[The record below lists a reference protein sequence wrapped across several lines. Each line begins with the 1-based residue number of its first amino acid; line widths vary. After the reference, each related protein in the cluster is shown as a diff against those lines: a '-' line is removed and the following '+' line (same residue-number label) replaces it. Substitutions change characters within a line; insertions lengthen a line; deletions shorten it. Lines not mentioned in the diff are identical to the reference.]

1 MSENVK
7 VIVRFRPTNR
17 KEQKDSIVEIDT
29 HRNGVSIS
37 SDSERHVYQQFFF
50 DRVLDTTSDQ
60 ISVFNEV
67 GKDGVDW
74 LCEGYNFS
82 IFCYG
87 PTSTGKSY
95 TMFGEA
101 KSPGLVP
108 RACERLFSLIN
119 QKEEVVEASLKC
131 SFLEIYR
138 ERIRDLLDTSDDPP
152 DLKIRQSEI
161 KGNYVQGLIEKHVY
175 GPQEIMSVIKE
186 GAAQRTTASTNLN
199 NTSSRSH
206 AVLTITLTQKLQD
219 GSELTSKMHLVDL
232 AGSEN
237 VGRSEVTGT
246 TLAETQ
252 AINKS
257 LSCLGNVIFALT
269 EKGREHIPYRD
280 SKLTFLLQDSL
291 GGNSKTCIVCTAT
304 PSVTCYSETVNT
316 LKFAKRAKEIR
327 NIPKLNRSDSPVN
340 LQRIIEQLQKR
351 ISELELELSVK
362 NAEVPLTG
370 SNDDIKLSEEFC
382 RNQIEKETALFQMK
396 NERLEKANT
405 VLSIELEKEREKYAN
420 LQKLYERQR
429 ELVQTVADELCEMRI
444 RCHELSSKIDEYRM
458 ITTTLLEAEKI
469 PEILPLLLGRVRKIV
484 A

>member
-1 MSENVK
+1 MSTENVK

-17 KEQKDSIVEIDT
+17 KEQKENIVDIDT
-29 HRNGVSIS
+29 QRNGVSIS

-50 DRVLDTTSDQ
+50 DKVLDTTSDQ
-60 ISVFNEV
+60 VSVFNEV
-67 GKDGVDW
+67 GKVGVDW

-95 TMFGEA
+95 TMFGEQ

-108 RACERLFSLIN
+108 RTCERLFSLIN
-119 QKEEVVEASLKC
+119 QKEEVIEAGLKC

-138 ERIRDLLDTSDDPP
+138 ERIRDLLDTSSDPP

-161 KGNYVQGLIEKHVY
+161 KGNYVQGLIEKYVY
-175 GPQEIMSVIKE
+175 SPQEIMTVIKE
-186 GAAQRTTASTNLN
+186 GMLQRTTASTNLN

-219 GSELTSKMHLVDL
+219 GSELSSKMHLVDL

-304 PSVTCYSETVNT
+304 PSITCYSETVNT

-327 NIPKLNRSDSPVN
+327 NIPKLNRSDSPIN
-340 LQRIIEQLQKR
+340 LQRTIEQLQKR
-351 ISELELELSVK
+351 VSELELELSLKKTEPTSVHPASDEAQI
-362 NAEVPLTG
+362 AE
-370 SNDDIKLSEEFC
+370 K
-382 RNQIEKETALFQMK
+382 IEKEITLFRMK
-396 NERLEKANT
+396 NERLEKANM
-405 VLSIELEKEREKYAN
+405 VLISELEKEAIKYTN

-429 ELVQTVADELCEMRI
+429 ELVQTVADELCEMKV
-444 RCHELSSKIDEYRM
+444 RCHELSSKIDEYKM

-469 PEILPLLLGRVRKIV
+469 PDILPLLLGRVRKISI
-484 A
+484 

>member
-1 MSENVK
+1 MSTENVK

-17 KEQKDSIVEIDT
+17 KEQKENIVDIDT
-29 HRNGVSIS
+29 QRNGVSIS

-50 DRVLDTTSDQ
+50 DKVLDTTSDQ

-95 TMFGEA
+95 TMFGEQ

-119 QKEEVVEASLKC
+119 QKEEVVEAGLKC

-138 ERIRDLLDTSDDPP
+138 ERIRDLLDTNSDPP

-161 KGNYVQGLIEKHVY
+161 KGNYVQGLIEKYVY
-175 GPQEIMSVIKE
+175 SPQEIMTVIKE
-186 GAAQRTTASTNLN
+186 GMVQRTTASTNLN

-304 PSVTCYSETVNT
+304 PSITCYSETVNT

-327 NIPKLNRSDSPVN
+327 NIPKLNRSDSPIN
-340 LQRIIEQLQKR
+340 LQRTIEQLQKR
-351 ISELELELSVK
+351 VSELELELSLKKTEPV
-362 NAEVPLTG
+362 NSNLDEAQIAE
-370 SNDDIKLSEEFC
+370 K
-382 RNQIEKETALFQMK
+382 IEKEITLFRMK
-396 NERLEKANT
+396 NERLEKANI
-405 VLSIELEKEREKYAN
+405 VLISELEKEAVKYTN

-429 ELVQTVADELCEMRI
+429 ELVQTVADELCDMKVK
-444 RCHELSSKIDEYRM
+444 CHELSSKIDEYKM

-469 PEILPLLLGRVRKIV
+469 PDILPLLLGRVRKISN

>member
-1 MSENVK
+1 
-7 VIVRFRPTNR
+7 
-17 KEQKDSIVEIDT
+17 
-29 HRNGVSIS
+29 
-37 SDSERHVYQQFFF
+37 
-50 DRVLDTTSDQ
+50 
-60 ISVFNEV
+60 
-67 GKDGVDW
+67 
-74 LCEGYNFS
+74 
-82 IFCYG
+82 
-87 PTSTGKSY
+87 
-95 TMFGEA
+95 
-101 KSPGLVP
+101 
-108 RACERLFSLIN
+108 
-119 QKEEVVEASLKC
+119 
-131 SFLEIYR
+131 
-138 ERIRDLLDTSDDPP
+138 
-152 DLKIRQSEI
+152 
-161 KGNYVQGLIEKHVY
+161 
-175 GPQEIMSVIKE
+175 MSVIKE

-351 ISELELELSVK
+351 ISELELERVK
-362 NAEVPLTG
+362 KTLKFPL
-370 SNDDIKLSEEFC
+370 
-382 RNQIEKETALFQMK
+382 Q
-396 NERLEKANT
+396 
-405 VLSIELEKEREKYAN
+405 V
-420 LQKLYERQR
+420 
-429 ELVQTVADELCEMRI
+429 
-444 RCHELSSKIDEYRM
+444 RM
-458 ITTTLLEAEKI
+458 MI
-469 PEILPLLLGRVRKIV
+469 
-484 A
+484 